1 MARNFKE
8 LRDKL
13 SPEAQGRVARHVAA
27 VFCGCGCK
35 SITPIATKS
44 DARRGYKKGE
54 HTKYLP
60 GHVARTQGKSAILQ
74 QVDDAEI
81 TESRMDNIRQM
92 RDEDAARVLDYRV
105 KAIERSTRRSFI
117 EMGVICHEMK
127 RRELWATLSDDTGVP
142 FHSWEHWATSA
153 MNVSR
158 RSAFMAVKV
167 IEATQGTSIA
177 DLQAMPRVNATHF
190 ARLSTQVQAK
200 MVDKAKTLPEKEF
213 IAEVQAKHPDQHI
226 SKAPALILNLSDG
239 TRSFFDEVIETAMW
253 VYEVQDRENAILG
266 VLTFFIDGDCER
278 ENYHHTT
285 NRKAYALAKK
295 GSTR

>member
-1 MARNFKE
+1 MKC
-8 LRDKL
+8 L
-13 SPEAQGRVARHVAA
+13 
-27 VFCGCGCK
+27 CGCNG
-35 SITPIATKS
+35 ITPIATKT

-60 GHVARTQGKSAILQ
+60 GHVARTQGRGLAVGFFSPVGSGAILHQ
-74 QVDDAEI
+74 DDREI
-81 TESRMDNIRQM
+81 DEKRLDNIKAM

-158 RSAFMAVKV
+158 RSAFAAVRV

-226 SKAPALILNLSDG
+226 SKAPALILNLEDN
-239 TRSFFDEVIETAMW
+239 TRATFDEVIETAKW
-253 VYEVQDRENAILG
+253 VYEVPSLG
-266 VLTFFIDGDCER
+266 DALANVLAFFLDGDCER

-285 NRKAYALAKK
+285 NRKAYTLARTGRAK
-295 GSTR
+295 